1 MRKHPLLAFATATF
15 CALTSVASLGPRALH
30 DLKLSSRGI
39 AATAV
44 HTHHAGVVHAVLDAK
59 VTSVTRSRH
68 PARARRRRAE
78 RLLRDGILLGPVVAA
93 NAIVNN
99 AIVSKAVVKK
109 AAFAKAVGGPKPHEL
124 GGVWQALRVCESGD
138 DYAKDTGNGY
148 YGAYQFSIPSW
159 WAVGY
164 SGLPSQAPATTQ
176 DAAAERL
183 LSRSGWRA
191 WPACSLHL
199 GLR

>member
-1 MRKHPLLAFATATF
+1 MRLWPADGFGEGGLFDDGLA
-15 CALTSVASLGPRALH
+15 
-30 DLKLSSRGI
+30 D
-39 AATAV
+39 
-44 HTHHAGVVHAVLDAK
+44 
-59 VTSVTRSRH
+59 
-68 PARARRRRAE
+68 
-78 RLLRDGILLGPVVAA
+78 DGIVDDG
-93 NAIVNN
+93 I
-99 AIVSKAVVKK
+99 
-109 AAFAKAVGGPKPHEL
+109 G
-124 GGVWQALRVCESGD
+124 GD